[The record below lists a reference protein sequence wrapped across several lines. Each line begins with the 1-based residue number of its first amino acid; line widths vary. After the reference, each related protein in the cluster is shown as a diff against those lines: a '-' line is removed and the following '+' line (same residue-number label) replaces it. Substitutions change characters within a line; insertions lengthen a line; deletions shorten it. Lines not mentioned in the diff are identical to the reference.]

1 MNIYLIED
9 DAIYAQFIRRA
20 LENSSPKYKIRSFT
34 SAEDALKNLNDALPD
49 AMIVDYNLPGMTGID
64 FYETIKSRITD
75 HNKVIILSALD
86 DGNLVL
92 SFIQKGVR
100 DYIIKDESVI
110 ESLTAVLN
118 GKENDYS
125 FLS

>member
-1 MNIYLIED
+1 MNIYLVED
-9 DAIYAQFIRRA
+9 DEIYAQFVRKA
-20 LENSSPKYKIRSFT
+20 LEKSSSTYKIKSFT
-34 SAEDALKNLNDALPD
+34 SAEDALKNLNGGLPD
-49 AMIVDYNLPGMTGID
+49 VMVVDYNLPGMTGID

-75 HNKVIILSALD
+75 NNKVIMLSSLD
-86 DGNLVL
+86 DGNMVL

-110 ESLTAVLN
+110 ESLIAVLE
-118 GKENDYS
+118 GKEDDYS